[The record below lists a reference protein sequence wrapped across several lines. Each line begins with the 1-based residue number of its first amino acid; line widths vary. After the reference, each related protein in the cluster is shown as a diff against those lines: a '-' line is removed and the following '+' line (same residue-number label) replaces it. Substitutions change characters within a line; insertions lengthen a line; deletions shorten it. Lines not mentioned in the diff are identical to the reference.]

1 MSKYN
6 EEETL
11 KRLQDPKTQTRAFEE
26 IVNHYSQPLYW
37 QIRRLVVEHEDADD
51 VLQNTFIKAWTNIT
65 SFRGESKL
73 STWLYKI
80 AYNESLTFLNHKR
93 EQLSLDDLN
102 SMVTETLESDPYF
115 DGDETQLM
123 LQEAINSLPDKQK
136 AVFNM
141 KYFEEMKYEEMSQIT
156 GTSVGALKASFH
168 LAVKKIEEYFNNRDY
183 TFPIVRSHIVEN
195 KYHLL

>member
-51 VLQNTFIKAWTNIT
+51 VLQNTFIKAWTNIS

-73 STWLYKI
+73 STWLYNI

-93 EQLSLDDLN
+93 EQLSIDDLN

-168 LAVKKIEEYFNNRDY
+168 LAVKKIEEYFNNRD
-183 TFPIVRSHIVEN
+183 
-195 KYHLL
+195 